1 MLNSVKKYSVVCG
14 FVLSCILIL
23 TSIIFYLVDP
33 SNLNKNNSYKLF
45 FYLFIMIFPL
55 VFALN
60 KYSHFDNFKSY
71 FTILFL
77 SQAISIFF
85 HMIFVFIIYRL
96 IDENLFEEYVNINA
110 ENFSDSKDNF
120 FSNNL
125 HYNKDYRQ
133 DLIDSFNFKNQ
144 LNSYIFSLLPCIV
157 YSALISLLLKIT
169 KKT

>member
-1 MLNSVKKYSVVCG
+1 
-14 FVLSCILIL
+14 
-23 TSIIFYLVDP
+23 
-33 SNLNKNNSYKLF
+33 
-45 FYLFIMIFPL
+45 MIFPL
-55 VFALN
+55 AFTLN
-60 KYSHFDNFKSY
+60 KYSQHDDFKSY

-85 HMIFVFIIYRL
+85 HMIFVFIIYKL
-96 IDENLFEEYVNINA
+96 IDRNLFEEYVNINA
-110 ENFSDSKDNF
+110 ENLSSSKDNF

-125 HYNKDYRQ
+125 HYSKDYRQ

-169 KKT
+169 KKP